1 MATARKYPL
10 HFASFSA
17 LRPTLRTV
25 LRKKMIKPEL
35 KSFVEVRNDL
45 KRIGIARFYHQAVK
59 TMILRMIDNGVIK
72 GTELEVGKKYSEQ
85 KKKDFLFYNLF
96 KQMLDKPILIDA
108 YLLEEPLILNYG
120 TKTIKNKAY
129 RTVEF
134 YPESFTK
141 TVRIMQDLPDD

>member
-1 MATARKYPL
+1 MVTARKYPL

-17 LRPTLRTV
+17 LRLIQRTV
-25 LRKKMIKPEL
+25 LKKMIKHEL

-72 GTELEVGKKYSEQ
+72 QTELEVGKKYSEQ
-85 KKKDFLFYNLF
+85 KNQDFFFYNLF

-108 YLLEEPLILNYG
+108 YLLEEPLIPKYG
-120 TKTIKNKAY
+120 KKKIKNKEY

-141 TVRIMQDLPDD
+141 MVRIMQDFPED